1 MSDDSLL
8 PRANIAKL
16 ALKIDFETAQPFWLN
31 AICPAA

>member
-16 ALKIDFETAQPFWLN
+16 ALEIDFETAQPFWLN